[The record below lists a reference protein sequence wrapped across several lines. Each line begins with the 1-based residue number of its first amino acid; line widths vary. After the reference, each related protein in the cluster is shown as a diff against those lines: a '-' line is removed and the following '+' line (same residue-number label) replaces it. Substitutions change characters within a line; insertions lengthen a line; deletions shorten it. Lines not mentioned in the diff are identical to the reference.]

1 MKPFA
6 DWVAASANV
15 NRLPDE
21 VAGVWFSVPELDLN
35 APLIY
40 FIGSRSFRDKEGHEW
55 ACDAYW
61 AQARRRSRSKV
72 HEGPDRARLRPPAPR
87 RTGSAPTAGPPRRSS
102 RRLNGPW
109 NANLVP
115 SLRAAGVVRDRRLG
129 RNEIRGDGS

>member
-72 HEGPDRARLRPPAPR
+72 HEGPDRARLRPPGRGGREAPR
-87 RTGSAPTAGPPRRSS
+87 PQGRRE
-102 RRLNGPW
+102 
-109 NANLVP
+109 
-115 SLRAAGVVRDRRLG
+115 G
-129 RNEIRGDGS
+129 RRGD